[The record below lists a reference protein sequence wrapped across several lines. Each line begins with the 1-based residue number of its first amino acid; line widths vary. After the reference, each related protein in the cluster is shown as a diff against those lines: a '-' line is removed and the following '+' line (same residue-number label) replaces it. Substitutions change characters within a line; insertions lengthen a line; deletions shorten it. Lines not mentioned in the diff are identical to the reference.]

1 MLLPLRFVIIAM
13 RIFSTTKICQKSNT
27 GVGVPAIFAIITSF
41 LITFVWFMIITIWIF
56 STTKIRQKSNTGVGV
71 SAIFAI
77 IAVLFISII
86 WFMMFSMRVFSATE
100 ICQIPNTTVPI
111 STILTINICHD
122 YFPFLILAVNNY
134 EKDYFFLNSFNR
146 VTAS

>member
-1 MLLPLRFVIIAM
+1 MLSLRFVIIAM
-13 RIFSTTKICQKSNT
+13 RIFSTAKICQKSHT
-27 GVGVPAIFAIITSF
+27 GVGVPAIFAIITTF
-41 LITFVWFMIITIWIF
+41 LITFVWFMIITIGIF

>member
-1 MLLPLRFVIIAM
+1 MLSLRFVIIAM
-13 RIFSTTKICQKSNT
+13 RIFSTAKICQKSNT
-27 GVGVPAIFAIITSF
+27 GVGVPAIFAIITTF
-41 LITFVWFMIITIWIF
+41 LITFVWFMIITIGIF